1 MPERDRH
8 YNCSGWCDF
17 SLLTRQYPT
26 EQAVELVNQFLE
38 ICSASYIAYGG
49 QVAKYSGG
57 CVVGHFER
65 DQLNAAIAASVDAFS
80 KFKALSQETTI
91 GSSVN
96 CGFGMSFGEMVEG
109 NIGSSIKMDYTV
121 LGNNVEQSINLSVI
135 ARDINKVIAVNESTK
150 DMTDTSWSFEHSE
163 ESTVKHNN
171 EIMQVYVLSETALG
185 S

>member
-1 MPERDRH
+1 M
-8 YNCSGWCDF
+8 
-17 SLLTRQYPT
+17 
-26 EQAVELVNQFLE
+26 
-38 ICSASYIAYGG
+38 
-49 QVAKYSGG
+49 
-57 CVVGHFER
+57 
-65 DQLNAAIAASVDAFS
+65 
-80 KFKALSQETTI
+80 
-91 GSSVN
+91 
-96 CGFGMSFGEMVEG
+96 
-109 NIGSSIKMDYTV
+109 